1 MNDVIETLED
11 TVEEVD
17 AVTFIEEDGLEAV
30 ENNLTVAKD
39 LNAKL
44 DSGLTTQAEIKRTS
58 VQLRNALL
66 HMSRSLHKEYTG
78 VIARRD
84 ELLENIGDI
93 QAASKK
99 ETLMQK
105 KAELEAQLA
114 ELG

>member
-1 MNDVIETLED
+1 MTEEIVE
-11 TVEEVD
+11 VEEVE
-17 AVTFIEEDGLEAV
+17 VPVFMEEAGMEAV
-30 ENNLTVAKD
+30 ENNLAVAQM
-39 LNAKL
+39 LSGAL
-44 DSGLTTQAEIKRTS
+44 DSCLTTQAEIKKTS
-58 VQLRNALL
+58 VQLRNVLL

-84 ELLENIGDI
+84 ELLENVGEV

-99 ETLMQK
+99 DALLKK

>member
-1 MNDVIETLED
+1 MTDVIEILEE
-11 TVEEVD
+11 TEEV
-17 AVTFIEEDGLEAV
+17 TGPEFIEEDGLEAV
-30 ENNLTVAKD
+30 QNNLTVAQNLSD
-39 LNAKL
+39 KL

-58 VQLRNALL
+58 VQLRNVLL

-78 VIARRD
+78 VIARRE
-84 ELLENIGDI
+84 ELLANVEEV

-99 ETLMQK
+99 EALMKK